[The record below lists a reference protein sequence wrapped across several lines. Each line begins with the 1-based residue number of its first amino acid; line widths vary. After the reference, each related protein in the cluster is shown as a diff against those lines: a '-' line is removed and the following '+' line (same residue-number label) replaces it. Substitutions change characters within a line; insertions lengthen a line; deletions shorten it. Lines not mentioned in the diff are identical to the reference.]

1 MAEDA
6 FRATRTVTFHA
17 LKVGLVIGSGP
28 DVCGVVTVADIGLRG
43 GDPELLLTEET
54 DAPLPSR
61 ARTAHKWSAGSVL
74 VVGGAPGMT
83 GAAVLAGKAALGFGA
98 GAVGLAVP
106 DDAAEVAAAA
116 APELLH
122 YSIEDLPGRYDVLLI
137 GPGLGTDRADLAAKL
152 LSNWEG
158 PMVIDADAL
167 AAVGSDRASRRSGA
181 VITPH
186 GGEFERMTGQPPT
199 YGAARDLATRIGATV
214 LLKGNPTFVTDGGVP
229 WVVNTGGPELAT
241 IGTGD
246 VLAGMTAALLATGSD
261 PVVAA
266 RSAALLAW
274 KGRGRPGQDPGG
286 DRVAPR
292 RRNRSVPVRP
302 SWVEVS
308 LDAVRENVRTLAGVV
323 APAQVCAVVKAD
335 GYGHG
340 DVPVAEA
347 AAEAGATWLAVA
359 LLEEGVRLR
368 EAGIEGPI
376 LLLSEP
382 PVADAREVVHWDLT
396 PTVYRQEFL
405 EALRGAGADRIQIK
419 VDTGMHRVG
428 VSPTE
433 LRPLVDSCRSE
444 GIRVEALW
452 THFAVSEEVD
462 EFTANQIKLFDE
474 ATAGLDVP
482 VDPPRQYRRRHPLS
496 GGSPRHGAG
505 RNRHLRDP
513 SRAEH
518 PLEGASATG
527 DENRLPRGIRP
538 AACGR

>member
-1 MAEDA
+1 VRPIITPSEAARLDEQKDVPIDSLMDRAGRAVALAAVEMGARYGTRVTVLAGPGNNGGDGYVAARLLRQRGVGVDVLFLEEPRTTAARTAMKKAGAAGVPVAPLGPPHRTDLIIDALFGGGFRSGLAPLVRDWMAAGLPVLAVDVPSGLDPASGAIVEDA

-43 GDPELLLTEET
+43 GDPELLLTEEP

-74 VVGGAPGMT
+74 VVGGALGMT

-106 DDAAEVAAAA
+106 ADAAEVAAAA

-137 GPGLGTDRADLAAKL
+137 GPGLGTDRSDLAAKL

-167 AAVGSDRASRRSGA
+167 VAVTSDRALGGGA

-246 VLAGMTAALLATGSD
+246 VLAGMTAALFATGCD

-266 RSAALLAW
+266 RSAAYW
-274 KGRGRPGQDPGG
+274 HGR
-286 DRVAPR
+286 
-292 RRNRSVPVRP
+292 
-302 SWVEVS
+302 
-308 LDAVRENVRTLAGVV
+308 
-323 APAQVCAVVKAD
+323 
-335 GYGHG
+335 
-340 DVPVAEA
+340 
-347 AAEAGATWLAVA
+347 
-359 LLEEGVRLR
+359 
-368 EAGIEGPI
+368 
-376 LLLSEP
+376 
-382 PVADAREVVHWDLT
+382 
-396 PTVYRQEFL
+396 
-405 EALRGAGADRIQIK
+405 AGADLAR
-419 VDTGMHRVG
+419 TRVVTASQLVEEIG
-428 VSPTE
+428 A
-433 LRPLVDSCRSE
+433 LR
-444 GIRVEALW
+444 
-452 THFAVSEEVD
+452 
-462 EFTANQIKLFDE
+462 
-474 ATAGLDVP
+474 
-482 VDPPRQYRRRHPLS
+482 
-496 GGSPRHGAG
+496 
-505 RNRHLRDP
+505 
-513 SRAEH
+513 
-518 PLEGASATG
+518 
-527 DENRLPRGIRP
+527 
-538 AACGR
+538 